1 MNFNFSSCY
10 LTDYTDRLNRRFL
23 KEKLNDPVE
32 SAQLIDELRSLLVS
46 HFGKLSDQYSGDDYL
61 RSVLVWSTDRI
72 FKVSELVT
80 DSSFSYLWTDMSSVD
95 NVETLGDVE
104 RSDMLALVQVIERFL
119 SDVNGVDIFNDKAV
133 FKKEMTS
140 VFKKLKEQNQQRK
153 LNYWQMIRLV
163 LVGSNQGPPV
173 FEIFNLLQKENIVY
187 RLRIAKKILEK

>member
-1 MNFNFSSCY
+1 M
-10 LTDYTDRLNRRFL
+10 NRRFL

-32 SAQLIDELRSLLVS
+32 SAELINELRSLLVS
-46 HFGKLSDQYSGDDYL
+46 RFGNNLSYQYSGDNYL

-80 DSSFSYLWTDMSSVD
+80 DPSFDYLWTDMSSLD
-95 NVETLGDVE
+95 NVKTLGDAE
-104 RSDMLALVQVIERFL
+104 RSNMLVLVQAIEKFL
-119 SDVNGVDIFNDKAV
+119 AAVQGMDIFNDKAV
-133 FKKEMTS
+133 FKKEMTA

-173 FEIFNLLQKENIVY
+173 FEIFNLLQKDNLVY